1 MTACRGPCLQPA
13 PGLPVPSP
21 APGSSL
27 PAPPASRLAG
37 AREHRAHGASARL
50 RAPRSPEPARPPL
63 PARGCPAP
71 RCGRTPIS
79 RHLRPRRRAR
89 ASDGPRESGRDPSWA
104 VGPGV
109 ARCGGVPATPERR
122 PGPFLTLLFSL
133 SDLLLPQLASAG
145 TFRALKEPLAFL
157 RALELV
163 SSGHAG
169 GNWGR
174 RRVLCARF

>member
-89 ASDGPRESGRDPSWA
+89 ASDGPRESAGLS
-104 VGPGV
+104 GHLPGAQGA
-109 ARCGGVPATPERR
+109 ARLPAR
-122 PGPFLTLLFSL
+122 PG
-133 SDLLLPQLASAG
+133 AG
-145 TFRALKEPLAFL
+145 E
-157 RALELV
+157 
-163 SSGHAG
+163 
-169 GNWGR
+169 
-174 RRVLCARF
+174 